1 MNNSIRQRPALP
13 RALYKPSLIWTT
25 ALLIYA
31 PGLYAVPALLLYVVA
46 TEVDNLALQLA
57 FMFPLTIVA
66 AYGLN
71 LLGFIGH
78 EGMHLSLTKN
88 RYLSALIGL
97 FYASSVV
104 TYFEMGFAMQHWN
117 HHRYTNQELDHDML
131 LVRRFKTW
139 WSRLLFSRW
148 VYNWEYFRRT
158 VLTALGRPNP
168 FHYKIPFKP
177 AEQRVLAW
185 CNLLF
190 AAFWIAVYATI
201 AIKSPVAGLVCI
213 AFPMMTVLFIAAC
226 QTYIDHAGLGDG
238 LFTNAWSRTSPLM
251 TAVYFGANYHL
262 EHHAYPG
269 VPCYRLPTVHKLLTA
284 SGMYDN
290 PKPPVVR
297 GFLAAFRNLAAPYE
311 PTNSSGDFNPFP
323 VAGAR
328 EPDLRTS
335 GRETAQ
341 GSRSSL
347 SGRHTQGETS
357 APPS

>member
-1 MNNSIRQRPALP
+1 
-13 RALYKPSLIWTT
+13 
-25 ALLIYA
+25 
-31 PGLYAVPALLLYVVA
+31 
-46 TEVDNLALQLA
+46 
-57 FMFPLTIVA
+57 
-66 AYGLN
+66 
-71 LLGFIGH
+71 
-78 EGMHLSLTKN
+78 
-88 RYLSALIGL
+88 
-97 FYASSVV
+97 
-104 TYFEMGFAMQHWN
+104 
-117 HHRYTNQELDHDML
+117 
-131 LVRRFKTW
+131 
-139 WSRLLFSRW
+139 
-148 VYNWEYFRRT
+148 
-158 VLTALGRPNP
+158 
-168 FHYKIPFKP
+168 
-177 AEQRVLAW
+177 
-185 CNLLF
+185 
-190 AAFWIAVYATI
+190 
-201 AIKSPVAGLVCI
+201 
-213 AFPMMTVLFIAAC
+213 
-226 QTYIDHAGLGDG
+226 
-238 LFTNAWSRTSPLM
+238 M

-297 GFLAAFRNLAAPYE
+297 GFLAAFRNLAAPYD